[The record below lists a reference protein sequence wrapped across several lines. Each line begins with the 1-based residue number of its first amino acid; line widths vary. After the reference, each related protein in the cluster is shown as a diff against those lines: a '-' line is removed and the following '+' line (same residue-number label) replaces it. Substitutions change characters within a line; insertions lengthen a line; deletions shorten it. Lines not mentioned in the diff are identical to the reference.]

1 MRPNSLRNPPPPPP
15 TNHNPYNNPWL
26 ASHCSLYR
34 QEVHWLPKLALAPK
48 LWRIQ
53 WPYRLISLVQSVV
66 GFYWLILNVPV
77 PVLDPRGY
85 PHRAGGVWSCGDQ
98 DAAVLSVR
106 RHRQHGL
113 AHGESRAAGT
123 GSHQRHHIQVR
134 RVRSTWPV
142 RWDWIIYFRNDSV
155 IRLDSNSIKPIQVTV
170 SWMGACKA
178 RNQPKTA
185 PNKT

>member
-1 MRPNSLRNPPPPPP
+1 M
-15 TNHNPYNNPWL
+15 T
-26 ASHCSLYR
+26 C
-34 QEVHWLPKLALAPK
+34 LPLQF
-48 LWRIQ
+48 IQ
-53 WPYRLISLVQSVV
+53 TGGTLITKVSPSSQTLTHTMAVQIDLLVQSVV
-66 GFYWLILNVPV
+66 WFYWLIFNVPV

-85 PHRAGGVWSCGDQ
+85 PYRAGGVWSCGDQ

-113 AHGESRAAGT
+113 AHGESRTAGT

-155 IRLDSNSIKPIQVTV
+155 IRLDSNIQVTV
-170 SWMGACKA
+170 SWMVACKV